1 MWGGVLVARPS
12 SRWACP
18 LLTFPPPSFFS
29 SHPTGPNGNLTS
41 RATPCRDACSHR
53 GGEGDDRGLQARAT
67 RQIAKQTKRPGPQGA
82 ASSFRRH
89 PFSGQI
95 CSDFSFFLEAP
106 EARMAE
112 VASRGSDSRCLRVS
126 SSTVLPRAETS
137 EAEILTAS
145 QQASKDTPIDARQ
158 LPDNS

>member
-1 MWGGVLVARPS
+1 MGVPS
-12 SRWACP
+12 ANFS
-18 LLTFPPPSFFS
+18 PPSFFS

-95 CSDFSFFLEAP
+95 CSDFSFSWRLLKPGWPRLHRADLTADAFGLAPPPFCLGQRRPKLRFLP
-106 EARMAE
+106 HRN
-112 VASRGSDSRCLRVS
+112 R
-126 SSTVLPRAETS
+126 LPRIPPSMPGSCRTTLKA
-137 EAEILTAS
+137 AS
-145 QQASKDTPIDARQ
+145 HAQEEG
-158 LPDNS
+158 